1 LAASFFEN
9 QQLARRNTRVMLAF
23 FLLAVLAVVATVDL
37 IVGAVYLWNVTVHVP
52 RGAPPP
58 GLVQLFSLVPVRV
71 YVWGAILTAGT
82 IFVVS
87 LFNMAK
93 LSGGGAAVARMVGA
107 RRIAPDTRD
116 ALERRLVNVI
126 EEMAIASGVRVPAAY
141 VMDGERGIN
150 AFAAGWDASGAV
162 IAVTRGTLETLTRD
176 ELQGVIGHEFSH
188 ILNGDMRLNIRMLGV
203 LAGIVFIGS
212 IGSFLMRNTG
222 RSRDSRG
229 TAALIAIGLALLV
242 IGYTGLFFA
251 RLIKAKVS
259 REREYLADASSVQ
272 FTRNPDGI
280 AGALDQIRA
289 SSAGAAISAR
299 HAEELSHMFFGESVR
314 LSFGGLF
321 DTHPSIEDRIE
332 RVHPG
337 FQPSSY
343 RGRRPAPG
351 SEAGTGA
358 GATTAVPPPE
368 AAAGFADAPVQEG
381 RRPGD
386 IGTEWGRS
394 ASDSAKLVGTL
405 SAGKVDYAARLV
417 ASLPPELRASLRE
430 ADGAC
435 AALIALLLAP
445 AEDVMQ
451 RQLQALE
458 AAGMSA
464 LSARARATVV
474 HTRRLGPVFQLPV
487 VDLALPALK
496 GASDAARL
504 ELLAAFQ
511 AVIQEDRR
519 VTLHEFVVLTLVRQ
533 QLAPKGRP
541 GAATRK
547 LADLREQAGLLL
559 LLMAH
564 AGTRAD
570 AAGERQSGLQA
581 ALDAGAKEMGLAQA
595 PVPQA
600 ALTLDAVAAALD
612 ALKTLAPLQKALLV
626 KGHFAAVT
634 ADGAIRVA
642 EAELMRLAGAVLDCP
657 LPPLIENLD
666 PATLVA

>member
-1 LAASFFEN
+1 
-9 QQLARRNTRVMLAF
+9 
-23 FLLAVLAVVATVDL
+23 
-37 IVGAVYLWNVTVHVP
+37 
-52 RGAPPP
+52 
-58 GLVQLFSLVPVRV
+58 
-71 YVWGAILTAGT
+71 
-82 IFVVS
+82 
-87 LFNMAK
+87 
-93 LSGGGAAVARMVGA
+93 
-107 RRIAPDTRD
+107 
-116 ALERRLVNVI
+116 
-126 EEMAIASGVRVPAAY
+126 MAIASGVRVPTAY

-150 AFAAGWDASGAV
+150 AFAAGWEVSGAV

-212 IGSFLMRNTG
+212 IGAFLVRGTD
-222 RSRDSRG
+222 SRDSRG
-229 TAALIAIGLALLV
+229 TAVLAVIGLALLV
-242 IGYTGLFFA
+242 IGYVGLFFA

-259 REREYLADASSVQ
+259 REREFLADASSVQ

-289 SSAGAAISAR
+289 SSAGAAIAAR
-299 HAEELSHMFFGESVR
+299 RAEDLSHMFFGQSVR
-314 LSFGGLF
+314 LSLGGLF
-321 DTHPSIEDRIE
+321 ATHPSIEERIE

-343 RGRRPAPG
+343 RGRRPAAASDAG
-351 SEAGTGA
+351 SGAGTA
-358 GATTAVPPPE
+358 TAVPPPE
-368 AAAGFADAPVQEG
+368 AAAGFADAPIQAG

-386 IGTEWGRS
+386 LGTDWGRS

-405 SAGKVDYAARLV
+405 SAGKVDYAGRLL

-464 LSARARATVV
+464 LAARARDSVTY
-474 HTRRLGPVFQLPV
+474 TRRLGPVFQLPV

-496 GASDAARL
+496 SASDAARL

-511 AVIQEDRR
+511 AVINADRR
-519 VTLHEFVVLTLVRQ
+519 VTLHEFVVLTLVRR
-533 QLAPKGRP
+533 QLASKGRP
-541 GAATRK
+541 AAGTRK

-570 AAGERQSGLQA
+570 VAGTRQAELQS
-581 ALDAGAKEMGLAQA
+581 ALAAGAKEMGFQEPPAA
-595 PVPQA
+595 RD
-600 ALTLDAVAAALD
+600 ALTLDAVASALD
-612 ALKTLAPLQKALLV
+612 ALNTLAPLQKALLI
-626 KGHFAAVT
+626 KGLFAAVT